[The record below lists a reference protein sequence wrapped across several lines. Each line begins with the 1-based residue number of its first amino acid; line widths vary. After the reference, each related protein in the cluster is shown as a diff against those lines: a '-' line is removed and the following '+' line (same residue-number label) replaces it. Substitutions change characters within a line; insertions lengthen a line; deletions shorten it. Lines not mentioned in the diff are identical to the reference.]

1 MTEYQLDSPMV
12 FLEPYQPASYEFGTE
27 QVMVFPRWKSQMP
40 LRPVPATLAP
50 ILFQLPDWQSGSWTS
65 NNQGPKAWGQ
75 FRVSGG
81 SIYIEG
87 SHNVASIS
95 RSSPSGY
102 GGTYY
107 ISFSNPTA
115 NNQYAVTAS
124 AGRGQ
129 ANNAVGGVAI
139 FQYQA
144 GGTSPPST
152 SGVGL
157 HHRNTETE
165 SEPT

>member
-1 MTEYQLDSPMV
+1 
-12 FLEPYQPASYEFGTE
+12 
-27 QVMVFPRWKSQMP
+27 
-40 LRPVPATLAP
+40 
-50 ILFQLPDWQSGSWTS
+50 
-65 NNQGPKAWGQ
+65 
-75 FRVSGG
+75 
-81 SIYIEG
+81 
-87 SHNVASIS
+87 VASIS

-152 SGVGL
+152 SGFYLSTYHSVNGVIQDADYVSFVV
-157 HHRNTETE
+157 HGN
-165 SEPT
+165 